1 MLRIMLTVM
10 LLSVCLQATAQ
21 NTAESESDRAASP
34 YTSMSDDELVQAF
47 LTPGAGRVS
56 SGSKPHPKTGNPT
69 DMAALEE
76 LFQRHR
82 DWHWQQMHAYEAVPG
97 MTAHEVMIAWG
108 KPRKINER
116 EEGDV
121 WVYRTKF
128 PPSGFYL
135 EFDPDGTLA
144 RIRD

>member
-1 MLRIMLTVM
+1 MLRITLSA
-10 LLSVCLQATAQ
+10 LLLAFCLQATAG
-21 NTAESESDRAASP
+21 NAAESESDQVASP

-47 LTPGAGRVS
+47 LTPAVGRVS
-56 SGSKPHPKTGNPT
+56 VGNNPHPKTGGPT

-82 DWHWQQMHAYEAVPG
+82 DWHWQQLLAYEVVPG

-135 EFDPDGTLA
+135 EFDPDGRLA